1 MTTPFRLAGDYVVCA
16 DDNNTVI
23 PNGAI
28 DVAETGRI
36 SAVGA
41 VDSLP
46 DAPAQVHNV
55 GGLLMPG
62 LVNSH
67 CHTPMT
73 LVRSAGDGLPLQTW
87 LSDGV
92 WPREMQMT
100 SDDARWGMTLGS
112 AEMLLGGTTTTSEMY
127 LHGEAIIDAVTESG
141 ARLVMAPGVF
151 SGHAVDGSLAGRL
164 DEITEIHRNHHSPDA
179 RISVAFGPHSLYD
192 LSGGLVEELVARAKE
207 LDMLIHIHLEETQT
221 ERQQVLDAH
230 DGKSATEVLAEVGAL
245 ECKVLAA
252 HGVWLSESD
261 QRLLA
266 DAGAAVAHCPT
277 SNLKLGSGIAPLAD
291 FLERGVGV
299 GIGTDGPASNDDLDM
314 WEEMR
319 LAALLA
325 RGTNLDP
332 SAVDAATAL
341 RLATSG
347 SAKSIGL
354 DDVGMIAPDYWADII
369 RVDLDQPAF
378 TPGLREDLL
387 AHLVFAGSPRFVT
400 DVWVAGNQVVK
411 AGECTTIDVEA
422 TVAKGKQIGKRLV
435 S

>member
-1 MTTPFRLAGDYVVCA
+1 MTAARRLIADVVVCA
-16 DDNNTVI
+16 DADNTVI
-23 PNGAI
+23 VGGAVDI
-28 DVAETGRI
+28 DEAGRI
-36 SAVGA
+36 CGVGS

-46 DAPAQVHNV
+46 EAPAQVETV

-62 LVNSH
+62 LVNAH

-87 LSDGV
+87 LTDGV
-92 WPREMQMT
+92 WPREGQMT
-100 SDDARWGMTLGS
+100 TDDARWGMTLGS
-112 AEMLLGGTTTTSEMY
+112 AEMLLGGTTTSSEMY
-127 LHGEAIIDAVTESG
+127 LHSEAIIESVTASG

-151 SGHAVDGSLAGRL
+151 SGHEVDGSVAGRL
-164 DEITEIHRNHHSPDA
+164 DEITAIHQKHHNPDA

-192 LSGGLVEELVARAKE
+192 LSSGLVAELAARAKE
-207 LDMLIHIHLEETQT
+207 LDALVHIHLEETQT
-221 ERQQVLDAH
+221 ERQQVLDAN
-230 DGKSATEVLAEVGAL
+230 DGKSATELLAEIGAL
-245 ECKVLAA
+245 EGKVLAA

-266 DAGAAVAHCPT
+266 EAGAAVAHCPT

-291 FLERGVGV
+291 LLDRGVGV

-325 RGTNLDP
+325 RGTTLNP
-332 SAVDAATAL
+332 SAIDAATAL

-347 SAKSIGL
+347 AATAIGL
-354 DDVGMIAPDYWADII
+354 DDVGMLADGYWADII
-369 RVDLDQPAF
+369 RIDLDQPAF
-378 TPGLREDLL
+378 APGLPQDLL

-400 DVWVAGNQVVK
+400 DVWVAGNQVV
-411 AGECTTIDVEA
+411 ANGECTTIDVPKALAEA
-422 TVAKGKQIGKRLV
+422 KQRGHRIA